1 MTFHY
6 QSAEEIGQAYR
17 TSDVTPIDVTESLL
31 SRIEQIDRELL
42 SYATVMKDQAL
53 EEAEVATRMLKDGKD
68 LGALHGIPIAV
79 KDLCYTKGTKTMGG
93 TAVLEDFVPD
103 FDSTVVSKLKSA
115 GAVLLGKLN
124 LTEGAM
130 GGYNPRRQ
138 APKNPWNFSK
148 WAGSSSSGSGSA
160 TAAGLCTGSLGSDTG
175 GSIRFPSAACG
186 IVGIKP
192 TYGRVSRYGV
202 LDLAQSLDH
211 VGPMTRNVVDAAI
224 ILNAISGVDENDA
237 TTRASQPVSVDEIK
251 NTDLNGVRIGYD
263 HAYSYDDVDSEIANL
278 VLDTLE
284 VFKDRGAV
292 IVDMEMPTVEDYLGA
307 WKVLCSAEAF
317 DAHTAHYPSRS
328 EDYGLWFKGWLENGA
343 EVSAVDYIAANN
355 DRIKCNTLISE
366 AFSEIDAMICPSTIN
381 FPHEVDDSVHYGP
394 MDSLSGT
401 SFQRFTVPFDYNG
414 YPTISLPCGFG
425 SQGMPAS
432 LQLVGKPLSEEL
444 ICKIAYSYESST
456 EWHMR
461 HPFS

>member
-6 QSAEEIGQAYR
+6 QSAEEIGKSYR
-17 TSDVTPIDVTESLL
+17 SSDITPTEVTESFLA
-31 SRIEQIDRELL
+31 RIEQLDGELL
-42 SYATVMKDQAL
+42 SYATVTRDQAL
-53 EEAEVATRMLKDGKD
+53 EDAEAATTMLKNGED
-68 LGALHGIPIAV
+68 LGPLHGIPIAV
-79 KDLCYTKGTKTMGG
+79 KDLCFTKGTKTMGG

-115 GAVLLGKLN
+115 GAILLGKLN

-130 GGYNPRRQ
+130 GGYNPKRQ

-192 TYGRVSRYGV
+192 SYGMVSRYGV

-211 VGPMTRNVVDAAI
+211 VGPMTRNVVDAAM
-224 ILNAISGVDENDA
+224 ILNAISGLDKNDS
-237 TTRASQPVSVDEIK
+237 TTRASLPISVDELK
-251 NTDLNGVRIGYD
+251 KMDLDGVRIGYD
-263 HAYSYDDVDSEIANL
+263 HAYSYEDVDTEIANL
-278 VLDTLE
+278 VLGTLE

-292 IVDMEMPTVEDYLGA
+292 IVDMTMPPVDDYLGA
-307 WKVLCSAEAF
+307 WKTLCSAEAF
-317 DAHTAHYPSRS
+317 DAHSEHYPSNS
-328 EDYGLWFKGWLENGA
+328 SDYGLWFRGWLENGA
-343 EVSAVDYIAANN
+343 SVSALDYVRANN
-355 DRIKCNTLISE
+355 DRIKCNALIVE
-366 AFSEIDAMICPSTIN
+366 AFSEVDAMICPTIIR
-381 FPHEVDDSVHYGP
+381 FPHDVDDSVHYGP
-394 MDSLSGT
+394 MDSMRGT

-414 YPTISLPCGFG
+414 YPTVSVPCGFG

-432 LQLVGKPLSEEL
+432 LQIVGKPFSEEL
-444 ICKIAYSYESST
+444 ICEIAYAYETST
-456 EWHMR
+456 EWHTK
-461 HPFS
+461 HPVS

>member
-6 QSAEEIGQAYR
+6 QSAEEIGLAYR
-17 TSDVTPIDVTESLL
+17 TSDITPIDVTESLL
-31 SRIEQIDRELL
+31 SRIEQIDGELL
-42 SYATVMKDQAL
+42 SYATVMRDQAL
-53 EEAEVATRMLKDGKD
+53 EEAEAATRMLKDGKD

-224 ILNAISGVDENDA
+224 ILNAISGLDENDA

-263 HAYSYDDVDSEIANL
+263 HAYS
-278 VLDTLE
+278 
-284 VFKDRGAV
+284 
-292 IVDMEMPTVEDYLGA
+292 
-307 WKVLCSAEAF
+307 
-317 DAHTAHYPSRS
+317 
-328 EDYGLWFKGWLENGA
+328 
-343 EVSAVDYIAANN
+343 
-355 DRIKCNTLISE
+355 
-366 AFSEIDAMICPSTIN
+366 
-381 FPHEVDDSVHYGP
+381 
-394 MDSLSGT
+394 
-401 SFQRFTVPFDYNG
+401 
-414 YPTISLPCGFG
+414 
-425 SQGMPAS
+425 
-432 LQLVGKPLSEEL
+432 
-444 ICKIAYSYESST
+444 
-456 EWHMR
+456 
-461 HPFS
+461 